1 MKLADICIDSIKIHS
16 KIKKDIKHFIFLEKY
31 NSNDIEILKGAKK
44 IYIVTNKIITAF
56 DVFYKYFNNDVTII
70 THNSD
75 RPVDKK
81 HIKYINLPKIKKW
94 FAQNTLIQHKK
105 LYTLP
110 IGIANPQWKHGNIEL
125 LKQIKTI
132 DKTKENL
139 LFTNFELGTGKKN
152 SIRKPILDT
161 LKRNDFETKFN
172 RVDQKK
178 YWLMLAS
185 SKFSISPEGGGI
197 DCHRIWECIFLKT
210 IPIVYRHIAFKQ
222 FEELPILFIDNWNII
237 TREFLEEQWIKFS
250 QKTFNIDKIYTEYW
264 KNKINK

>member
-1 MKLADICIDSIKIHS
+1 MTLCSGYEFMKLADICIDSIKIHS

-105 LYTLP
+105 LYT
-110 IGIANPQWKHGNIEL
+110 
-125 LKQIKTI
+125 
-132 DKTKENL
+132 
-139 LFTNFELGTGKKN
+139 
-152 SIRKPILDT
+152 
-161 LKRNDFETKFN
+161 
-172 RVDQKK
+172 
-178 YWLMLAS
+178 
-185 SKFSISPEGGGI
+185 
-197 DCHRIWECIFLKT
+197 
-210 IPIVYRHIAFKQ
+210 
-222 FEELPILFIDNWNII
+222 
-237 TREFLEEQWIKFS
+237 
-250 QKTFNIDKIYTEYW
+250 
-264 KNKINK
+264 